1 MSHKP
6 MFGAP
11 RRGLFGAPM
20 MGSAPSVA
28 PDLSEILAP
37 STAQTTPLPNMGVL
51 APTTHPEKQPVDKV
65 PSLGRQ
71 IAGVLGGTLSQWAGG
86 ENFYAKNMAA
96 RQRALAE
103 AAQYQRERADKFT
116 DWQKQYDYE
125 RQNPKASVA
134 QPYRWEGNDGDVYEL
149 GPDNQPRKLF
159 DDPTARY
166 QPDGVGG
173 LAAIPGTGAGAAA
186 PIAPV
191 GRLTPVGKLTPIG
204 GAASQ
209 GAGRFR

>member
-1 MSHKP
+1 MSMMP
-6 MFGAP
+6 MPSKP

-20 MGSAPSVA
+20 MGSAPSVV

-37 STAQTTPLPNMGVL
+37 STAQSAPVPNMGVL
-51 APTTHPEKQPVDKV
+51 APTTHPEMQGASKQ
-65 PSLGRQ
+65 PSLGMQ
-71 IAGVLGGTLSQWAGG
+71 ILGSVGGTLSQWAGG

-116 DWQKQYDYE
+116 DWKQQQDYQ
-125 RQNPKASVA
+125 RANPMPSTA

-149 GPDNQPRKLF
+149 GPDGKPRKLF

-166 QPDGVGG
+166 VPDGVGG
-173 LAAIPGTGAGAAA
+173 LAAIPGTGAGGTA
-186 PIAPV
+186 PTAPV

-204 GAASQ
+204 GALP
-209 GAGRFR
+209 GARPFR